1 MYMIIGIYLLIGVLI
16 NLLIDILFNHLE
28 ERQHSV
34 LIEGDLEKFDN
45 FTKFIVMLFWPVV
58 IVYILASIIKE
69 YTK

>member
-1 MYMIIGIYLLIGVLI
+1 MFTVIGLYLLIGVLI
-16 NLLIDILFNHLE
+16 NLLVDILFNHLE
-28 ERQHSV
+28 ERQDSV

-58 IVYILASIIKE
+58 IIYILVSIFNE

>member
-1 MYMIIGIYLLIGVLI
+1 MIIGIYLLIGVLV

-28 ERQHSV
+28 ERQDSV
-34 LIEGDLEKFDN
+34 LIEGDLERFNN

>member
-1 MYMIIGIYLLIGVLI
+1 MIIGIYLLIGVLI

-28 ERQHSV
+28 ERQDSV

-45 FTKFIVMLFWPVV
+45 FTKFLVMLFWPVV
-58 IVYILASIIKE
+58 IVYILSSIIKE

>member
-1 MYMIIGIYLLIGVLI
+1 MYLIIGTYLLVGVLI

-28 ERQHSV
+28 ERQDSV

-58 IVYILASIIKE
+58 VVYILASIIKE

>member
-1 MYMIIGIYLLIGVLI
+1 MIIGIYLLIGVLI

-58 IVYILASIIKE
+58 VVYILASIIKE